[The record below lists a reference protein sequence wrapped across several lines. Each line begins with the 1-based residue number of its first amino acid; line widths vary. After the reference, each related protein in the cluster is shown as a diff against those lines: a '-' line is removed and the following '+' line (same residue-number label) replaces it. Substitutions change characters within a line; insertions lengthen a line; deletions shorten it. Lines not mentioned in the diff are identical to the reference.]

1 MSSAGGGAAV
11 TAAGSALGGL
21 VLRLQCCSQAGRGS
35 AFHPAHGQEEEGA
48 LGSVTGSEARDGDS
62 CARGLRRGRG
72 QVAQGWAWGLCS
84 FVSLEELSWGPGT
97 PAPASTRGPSCHQH
111 GVRGCPLRRGEG
123 PGEAPSVERG
133 SLNPSPGVC
142 ELYGLRQAP

>member
-35 AFHPAHGQEEEGA
+35 AFRPAHGQEEEGA

-72 QVAQGWAWGLCS
+72 QVAQGWA
-84 FVSLEELSWGPGT
+84 
-97 PAPASTRGPSCHQH
+97 
-111 GVRGCPLRRGEG
+111 GVC
-123 PGEAPSVERG
+123 APSSAWR
-133 SLNPSPGVC
+133 SFPGAPGPPLQRPPAAPRVTNTVC
-142 ELYGLRQAP
+142 GGVLSDVGRAPGKHPPWREAL

>member
-21 VLRLQCCSQAGRGS
+21 VLRLQRCSQAGQGS
-35 AFHPAHGQEEEGA
+35 AFRPAHGQEEEGA
-48 LGSVTGSEARDGDS
+48 LGSVTGSEAREGDS

-84 FVSLEELSWGPGT
+84 FVSLEAAFLGPRT
-97 PAPASTRGPSCHQH
+97 PAPASTLGPACHQH
-111 GVRGCPLRRGEG
+111 GVWGILSDAGRA
-123 PGEAPSVERG
+123 PGKHPPWREA
-133 SLNPSPGVC
+133 L
-142 ELYGLRQAP
+142 